1 MRFFLS
7 VLALVFALGSPT
19 ISQGNDIRTAIQGVI
34 GSQMQAFRD
43 GDIPAAWS
51 HASPM
56 IKQIFGSEQRF
67 AQMVQNGYPM
77 VWQPGEVRFLD
88 LNDAN
93 GQLRQRVM
101 VKDAG
106 NVFHVLEYEMIETAE
121 GWQINGV
128 RIVPAP
134 ELGA

>member
-1 MRFFLS
+1 MRVFLS
-7 VLALVFALGSPT
+7 VLAVVLAFGSPV
-19 ISQGNDIRTAIQGVI
+19 SAQSDEQGAAIQGVI

-88 LNDAN
+88 LSEVN
-93 GQLRQRVM
+93 GQPRQRVM

-134 ELGA
+134 EVGA